1 MMIGVGSVKLSEQ
14 KLYEAEKIFPYPDY
28 QPPEILHDIALI
40 KLKKPVEL
48 SPTVQLIDFP
58 YTKYADEKN
67 VTALGWG
74 QTVSRSKKK
83 KNKFSRTS
91 GFDPEKLFVFFYRV
105 QPIRQCRHY
114 YIWKN
119 TPSIKQNAKDD

>member
-83 KNKFSRTS
+83 KTNS
-91 GFDPEKLFVFFYRV
+91 PELLDSILKNFLFFFTEYNRSDSAV
-105 QPIRQCRHY
+105 IIIFGKTHHQ
-114 YIWKN
+114 
-119 TPSIKQNAKDD
+119 